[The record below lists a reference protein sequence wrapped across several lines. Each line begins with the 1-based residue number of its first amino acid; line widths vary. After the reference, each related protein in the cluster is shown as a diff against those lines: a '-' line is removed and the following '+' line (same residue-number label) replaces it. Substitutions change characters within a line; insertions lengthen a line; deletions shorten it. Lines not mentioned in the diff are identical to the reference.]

1 MSKKWENIVKKVRN
15 VWLSLLVHVFMTTCQ
30 ACGTCLSCSSYDLRV
45 SLLYVCLLYVSR
57 SYNWVKIVW
66 LGLQIDWA
74 DRISLL
80 FSLEQALEL
89 LTKTS
94 LLAIFPRQ
102 TFSILHLSLEISQTV
117 LQLGFVRCQ
126 ALYLNLKLG
135 ALHAK
140 RIQLLIFAVQ
150 LNSQLIRLHVQC
162 RSLKLRVN

>member
-1 MSKKWENIVKKVRN
+1 MSKKWENIVKIRN
-15 VWLSLLVHVFMTTCQ
+15 VWLSLLVHVFMTTWQ

-102 TFSILHLSLEISQTV
+102 TFPILHLSLEISQTV

-140 RIQLLIFAVQ
+140 RIQHLIFAVQ